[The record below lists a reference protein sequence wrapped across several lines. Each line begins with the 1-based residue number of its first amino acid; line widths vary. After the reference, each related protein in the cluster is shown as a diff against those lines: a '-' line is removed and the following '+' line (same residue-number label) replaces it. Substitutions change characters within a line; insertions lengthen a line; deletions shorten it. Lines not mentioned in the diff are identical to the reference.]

1 LQNTLLQATHGAEAS
16 ALESHGVFKIMTTL
30 EAIQKKIGHELSLN
44 LDKPKNFGDLNCNA
58 AMILAKEQKRPPRE
72 IAEELKTKFEK
83 ELKGEIEKIEIAG
96 AGFINI
102 TLSKKTWHKILNELL
117 SLKKDFYSLTKTE
130 PKHKF
135 LIECVSANPTGP
147 LHLGHGRNGIIG
159 DVLAKVCNFLGH
171 KADKEYYINN
181 AGNQMVILG
190 QSLRARCQQ
199 QLGQAAKLPENGY
212 QGEYLVEVAAECV
225 KQYGG
230 KVLEQEDSFFE
241 TYAEEH
247 LLEQIKETLDD
258 YRITFDRWFSEKIL
272 HKDGEIE
279 KVLKILHDKDLLYE
293 KDDALWF
300 CSTKFGD
307 DKDRVIKKND
317 GLYTYIAADIAYHK
331 DKFDRGYDILIDILG
346 QDHHSYVTRLKA
358 TMQALGYT
366 NKKLDAILYQL
377 VTIKQSGEQIRMSKR
392 AGTFETL
399 HDIIE
404 KVGTDVAR
412 FFYLNRKADS
422 HLEFDLDVA
431 LKRTEEN
438 PVYYIQY
445 AYVRTN
451 SIFEKASEHE
461 QLKNWSEIKEV
472 HLGNDDI
479 DVIKKACALRS
490 LLRTIASNYQTHL
503 LSYYTL
509 ELARLFHT
517 YYAKNKVI
525 DLENIELSKSRLLIV
540 SLVQQTINICLDLL
554 GISKPKSM

>member
-1 LQNTLLQATHGAEAS
+1 MLEKIRKKVLDTLIPFAPSNDSTRRGCD
-16 ALESHGVFKIMTTL
+16 
-30 EAIQKKIGHELSLN
+30 LSLN

-58 AMILAKEQKRPPRE
+58 AMVLAKELKKAPRE
-72 IAEELKTKFEK
+72 IAEELKTKLEK
-83 ELKGEIEKIEIAG
+83 TLADEVEKIEIAG

-102 TLSKKTWHKILNELL
+102 TLSKKTWGTILDELL
-117 SLKKDFYSLTKTE
+117 SLKKDFFTLTGDEQKY
-130 PKHKF
+130 KF

-147 LHLGHGRNGIIG
+147 LHIGHGRGGIIG
-159 DVLAKVCNFLGH
+159 DVLAKICNFLGH

-181 AGNQMVILG
+181 AGNQMIILAR
-190 QSLRARCQQ
+190 SLKARCKQ
-199 QLGQAAKLPENGY
+199 QLGQAADLPDAGY
-212 QGEYLVEVAAECV
+212 RGEYLVELAAECV
-225 KQYGG
+225 KQNRG
-230 KVLEQEDSFFE
+230 KVLEQDESFFQ

-247 LLEQIKETLDD
+247 LLKQIENTLSK
-258 YRITFDRWFSEKIL
+258 YGITFDRWFSEKIL
-272 HKDGEIE
+272 YKDGEIE
-279 KVLKILHDKDLLYE
+279 KVLDILQKKDLLYE

-300 CSTKFGD
+300 YSTKFGD
-307 DKDRVIKKND
+307 DKDRVVQKSD

-366 NKKLDAILYQL
+366 KKRLDAILYQL
-377 VTIKQSGEQIRMSKR
+377 VTIKQSGEQVRMSKR

-399 HDIIE
+399 QDVIE

-412 FFYLNRKADS
+412 FFYLNRKADT
-422 HLEFDLDVA
+422 HLEFDLEVA

-451 SIFEKASEHE
+451 SIFVKAKEYE
-461 QLKNWSEIKEV
+461 EFKNLENLENAESVQISD
-472 HLGNDDI
+472 DDI
-479 DVIKKACALRS
+479 EVIKKVCSLRS
-490 LLRTIASNYQTHL
+490 LLRTIAKNYQTHL

-517 YYAKNKVI
+517 YYAKNKII
-525 DLENIELSKSRLLIV
+525 DPKNFPLSKNRLIIV
-540 SLVQQTINICLDLL
+540 SLVQQTLTICLDLL